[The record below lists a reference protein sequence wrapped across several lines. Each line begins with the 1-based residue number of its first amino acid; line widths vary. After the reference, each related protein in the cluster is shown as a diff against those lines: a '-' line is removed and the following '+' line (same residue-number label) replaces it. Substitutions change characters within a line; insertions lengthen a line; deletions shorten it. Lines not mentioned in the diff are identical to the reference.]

1 MYKTFFKLTLTLIII
16 LLFSCQALM
25 ADGLFKRLFRGHGI
39 DGSGDLITEERD
51 VRDFNEIKTSG
62 SFEVFVKVG
71 PKQSLKLTF
80 DDNLID
86 IIETR
91 VRGKTL
97 RIGNEESYSSDYVCK
112 VEITVPELEAVS
124 LSGSGDIEIIDLKGE
139 VFECSISGSGNVE
152 VEGEVREAEFKI
164 SGSGEIEAKDL
175 IADDAYV
182 KISGSGDVRVYARE
196 SLEGRV
202 SGSGSIYYSGNPQ
215 SLSTNVSGSGRI
227 KKIR

>member
-1 MYKTFFKLTLTLIII
+1 MYKYSVKAILILTIV
-16 LLFSCQALM
+16 LLFGCQSLL
-25 ADGLFKRLFRGHGI
+25 ADGFLNRLFLDRGI
-39 DGSGDLITEERD
+39 EGSGDLITEERD
-51 VRDFNEIKTSG
+51 VREFNEIKTSG
-62 SFEVFVKVG
+62 SFDIFVEVG
-71 PKQSLKLTF
+71 PERSLKITF

-86 IIETR
+86 IIETE

-97 RIGNEESYSSDYVCK
+97 RIGSEESFSSHHVCK

-124 LSGSGDIEIIDLKGE
+124 LSGSGNVEVINLKGD
-139 VFECSISGSGNVE
+139 VFESSISGSGNVK
-152 VEGEVREAEFKI
+152 VTGEVREVELEI
-164 SGSGEIEAKDL
+164 SGSGEIEAEDL

-227 KKIR
+227 KKVR